1 MFCESNQTCVMII
14 LCELKSAMLELEPLV
29 PDPTSW
35 DSFFV
40 FSKGLNTNLD

>member
-1 MFCESNQTCVMII
+1 MII

-35 DSFFV
+35 DSFFL
-40 FSKGLNTNLD
+40 FFRMALIPTWTKEPL